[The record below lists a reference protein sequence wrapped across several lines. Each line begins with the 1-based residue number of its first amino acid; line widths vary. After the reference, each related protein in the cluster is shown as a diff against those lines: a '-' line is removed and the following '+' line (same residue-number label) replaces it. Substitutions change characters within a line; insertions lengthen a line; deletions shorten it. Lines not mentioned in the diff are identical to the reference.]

1 MKRLLAGY
9 MLGCA
14 LMTVCCLL
22 LLWMGLMASFRA
34 GILLPANSGEQQAK
48 QAAARMRESGVFT
61 GAPPLCG
68 YALLSEAGEVLE
80 TSLTGDSLRAALAYA
95 GGEGNARGWFHDSAS
110 TAQGLCVL
118 QYRYTVIPSG
128 ARDLN
133 GPSWDLLLLIPALAL
148 LAMALAAMTALTARR
163 LRRGL
168 EPLTRAAR
176 VMASGNLDARIE
188 DSPIRE
194 YNEALAALR
203 AMQTELTASLA
214 AQWRMERDR
223 EEQISALAHDLLTP
237 LCIIRGNA
245 QLLAEDALS
254 PGQREAV
261 RAMLLG
267 CESAQ
272 EYVSLLRSLGERET
286 PAPAE
291 LAPLI
296 EQTNDFA
303 AQVCAMRE
311 QTLRAS
317 SHAEGRAE
325 LCAGDVRRAV
335 INLVKNASE
344 HTPRGGAI
352 SIDWSWTGGALIVR
366 VTDDGPGFSA
376 EALER
381 GKELAFTEH
390 AERAMQGHMGMGLYY
405 ADGVARRHGGS
416 LELAN
421 TPQGHGRATLALRVS
436 R

>member
-1 MKRLLAGY
+1 MV
-9 MLGCA
+9 GCA
-14 LMTVCCLL
+14 LLTVCCLL
-22 LLWMGLMASFRA
+22 ALWVALMASFRA
-34 GILLPANSGEQQAK
+34 GLLLPANAGEQQAK
-48 QAAARMRESGVFT
+48 EAAARMRESGEFT

-68 YALLSEAGEVLE
+68 YALISEAGEVLE
-80 TSLTGDSLRAALAYA
+80 TSLVGDSLGAALAYA
-95 GGEGNARGWFHDSAS
+95 RGEGDARGWFHESAR

-118 QYRYTVIPSG
+118 QYRFTVIPSG
-128 ARDLN
+128 ARNLN
-133 GPSWDLLLLIPALAL
+133 GPSWDLLLMIPALAL
-148 LAMALAAMTALTARR
+148 LALALAAMTLLTARR

-176 VMASGNLDARIE
+176 VMASGNLSAPIE

-203 AMQTELTASLA
+203 AMRTELTASLA
-214 AQWRMERDR
+214 AQWRMERAR
-223 EEQISALAHDLLTP
+223 EEQISALAHDLRTP
-237 LCIIRGNA
+237 LCVIRGNA

-254 PGQREAV
+254 PEQREAV
-261 RAMLLG
+261 RAVLLG

-272 EYVSLLRSLGERET
+272 EYVSLLRGLGEQET
-286 PAPAE
+286 PAPAG

-303 AQVCAMRE
+303 ARVCAMRE
-311 QTLRAS
+311 QTLCAS
-317 SHAEGRAE
+317 SDAEGQAV

-344 HTPRGGAI
+344 HTPRGGTVCV
-352 SIDWSWTGGALIVR
+352 DWSWAGGVLTVR
-366 VTDDGPGFSA
+366 VTDEGPGFSA

-421 TPQGHGRATLALRVS
+421 TPAGHGCATMTLRG
-436 R
+436 